1 MIRGGRVG
9 VTMGVEFFF
18 YIGLNRE
25 TSFKNLILKTK
36 GTQSLTLEYLEKE
49 LKSFKIRC
57 TLLSCLEIFFFDT
70 V

>member
-1 MIRGGRVG
+1 MIRGVG
-9 VTMGVEFFF
+9 WVSRWGLNFF

-49 LKSFKIRC
+49 LK
-57 TLLSCLEIFFFDT
+57 IF
-70 V
+70 

>member
-9 VTMGVEFFF
+9 VTMGVEFF

-49 LKSFKIRC
+49 LK
-57 TLLSCLEIFFFDT
+57 IF
-70 V
+70 

>member
-49 LKSFKIRC
+49 LK
-57 TLLSCLEIFFFDT
+57 IF
-70 V
+70 